1 MAWVDKAEQLQL
13 IRNAEELKSE
23 ADART
28 AGIIKTSDTNFAFQV
43 SELMR
48 DLFFFIDEHEDE
60 MDERE
65 RNANYVVN
73 EMEFTLERAQRK
85 LREIREHVEYVKSLD
100 KIEKILDNGDD

>member
-1 MAWVDKAEQLQL
+1 MVDKNEQLQI

-28 AGIIKTSDTNFAFQV
+28 AGIIKTDDATFAFRV

-60 MDERE
+60 IECRE
-65 RNANYVVN
+65 VEAADAVN
-73 EMEFTLERAQRK
+73 EMEFTLGRAQEK
-85 LREIREHVEYVKSLD
+85 LRKIREHVEHVKKLD
-100 KIEKILDNGDD
+100 KIERILDNGDE